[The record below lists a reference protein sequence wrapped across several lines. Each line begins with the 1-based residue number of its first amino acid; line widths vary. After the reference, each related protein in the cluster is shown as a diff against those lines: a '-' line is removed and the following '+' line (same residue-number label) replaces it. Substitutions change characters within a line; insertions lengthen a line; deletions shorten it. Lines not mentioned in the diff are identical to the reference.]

1 MTGLQIDRASV
12 PPSPDK
18 LKPTHVLHF
27 TFTNT
32 LEMLGFDQDPNHG
45 EPGDPVNLTVYWRAL
60 SASPADLSVRFEMF
74 RGGGGP
80 DDFAGDPAA
89 PLVAGYP
96 TSAWKQGEVVRA
108 QYTFY
113 IPVDAAAGDR
123 AFRLVVVD
131 RNNRRLSA
139 PVGLE
144 ELHIDPSTRVFRA
157 PAARVTDIVRF
168 GPGIQLYGYDV
179 VPTPVMSG
187 TAAGLTTVTAGQP
200 LRVTLYWRP
209 VQRTLGTSYSVFVH
223 LLRDGAPI
231 LAQRDAVPVNGA
243 RPTPTWIPG
252 EYIADSYDLQVPR
265 DAPPGRYILE
275 VGLFDPVTGAR
286 LSTGAT
292 ASSTTAARL
301 GVQVMVQ

>member
-1 MTGLQIDRASV
+1 
-12 PPSPDK
+12 
-18 LKPTHVLHF
+18 
-27 TFTNT
+27 
-32 LEMLGFDQDPNHG
+32 
-45 EPGDPVNLTVYWRAL
+45 
-60 SASPADLSVRFEMF
+60 
-74 RGGGGP
+74 
-80 DDFAGDPAA
+80 
-89 PLVAGYP
+89 
-96 TSAWKQGEVVRA
+96 VRA

-157 PAARVTDIVRF
+157 PAARVIDIVRF

-187 TAAGLTTVTAGQP
+187 TTAGLTTVTAGQP

-209 VQRTLGTSYSVFVH
+209 VQRTPGTSYSVFVH

-231 LAQRDAVPVNGA
+231 LAQRDAIPVNGA

-252 EYIADSYDLQVPR
+252 EYISDSYDLQVPR
-265 DAPPGRYILE
+265 DAPPGKYLLE

-286 LSTGAT
+286 LPTSAS
-292 ASSTTAARL
+292 ASSLNAARL
-301 GVQVMVQ
+301 GVQVLVQ